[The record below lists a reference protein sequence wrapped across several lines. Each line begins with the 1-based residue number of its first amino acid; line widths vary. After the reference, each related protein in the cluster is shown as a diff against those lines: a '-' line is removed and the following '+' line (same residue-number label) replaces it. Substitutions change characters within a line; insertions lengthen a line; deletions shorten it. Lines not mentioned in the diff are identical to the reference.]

1 MNRISRNLIL
11 LFLLFLSCACY
22 AGRPCKTRT
31 APRINNVGIELPRDV
46 VAKMYDFYEEP
57 YNARVLI
64 DSVYTFGGASKNGVY
79 TFRVCYQPHYPE
91 KCVIV
96 LKGNA
101 YCLENEGFAYPTG
114 VVEEVCSIIKSTKC
128 DNKTMMEILKGVYL
142 YIYEQYGLHYGCDFV
157 PNDPPILET
166 TEEKEKYILSKL
178 SDQHNLYIL
187 KDSLLADPHHLPD
200 KLSALVKEMQGCDI
214 IFLLRILTN

>member
-1 MNRISRNLIL
+1 M
-11 LFLLFLSCACY
+11 
-22 AGRPCKTRT
+22 
-31 APRINNVGIELPRDV
+31 GIELPSDV
-46 VAKMYDFYEEP
+46 VAKMYNFYDEP
-57 YNARVLI
+57 YYARVLI
-64 DSVYTFGGASKNGVY
+64 DSVYTFGGASKNGIY

-101 YCLENEGFAYPTG
+101 YCIENEGFACPTG
-114 VVEEVCSIIKSTKC
+114 VVEEVCGIVEKTKC
-128 DNKTMMEILKGVYL
+128 DNTTMMEILKGVYL
-142 YIYEQYGLHYGCDFV
+142 YIYEQYGLHYGCDFI

-166 TEEKEKYILSKL
+166 TEEKERYILSKL

-200 KLSALVKEMQGCDI
+200 KLSALAEKMEDCDM
-214 IFLLRILTN
+214 IFLLHILTGIAGR